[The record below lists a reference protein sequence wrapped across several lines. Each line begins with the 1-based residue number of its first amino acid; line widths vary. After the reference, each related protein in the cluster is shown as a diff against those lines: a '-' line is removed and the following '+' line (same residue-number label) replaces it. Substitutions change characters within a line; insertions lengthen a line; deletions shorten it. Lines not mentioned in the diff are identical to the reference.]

1 MEKIKIEIEHL
12 GSIRDSEIELSPVM
26 IFSGESGLGKSY
38 LAILCHYFFDVL
50 VNNARINGFIK
61 EQGLNFSRM
70 RQSLNGIGEAFYL
83 SKKDLESWLSKD
95 AVQYLRY
102 MLNND
107 TMSASVHVS
116 LPSAIED
123 SISIDVEE
131 EMIGI
136 ENNEE
141 VYIKLSALGL
151 TYRVTEEALNDES
164 PFAFLLRFGLIHK
177 IFGNHLALTDTY
189 VFPPSRGPVLTEDVV
204 PRTGLYEKF
213 KFGLLKIDRY
223 KAHPETVDAGLVE
236 LLKSV
241 LGGNV
246 GRKDGKYVYTV
257 SNTELPISAAAASIR
272 EIAPIAM
279 LIERTDISR
288 IAMLIEEPEA
298 HLHPLKQRMMA
309 DVVSLLCNGGAYMQI
324 TTHSDYFLR
333 RLNELIGLRRIRM
346 KFPDNYQHICQEL
359 RISPELDI
367 HYDRVGAYLLKRN
380 SDGTSTIEKQDID
393 DGVPFASFSEAIDE
407 SLKFRYRISEYLE
420 GDESCRGI

>member
-38 LAILCHYFFDVL
+38 LAILCHYFFEVL
-50 VNNARINGFIK
+50 VNNARINSFIR
-61 EQGLNFSRM
+61 EQGLNFSM
-70 RQSLNGIGEAFYL
+70 MKQSLNGTGEAFSL
-83 SKKDLESWLSKD
+83 SKSELENWLSKD
-95 AVQYLRY
+95 VVQYLRY

-107 TMSASVHVS
+107 TMSVSVRIS

-123 SISIDVEE
+123 SIAIGVEE
-131 EMIGI
+131 EIIGI
-136 ENNEE
+136 ENSEE
-141 VYIKLSALGL
+141 VYVKLSALGL

-164 PFAFLLRFGLIHK
+164 PFAFLLRFGLIRK
-177 IFGNHLALTDTY
+177 IFGNFQALNDTY
-189 VFPPSRGPVLTEDVV
+189 VFPPSRGPVLTEDVL
-204 PRTGLYEKF
+204 PRTGMYEKF

-223 KAHPETVDAGLVE
+223 KAHPETVDASLVE
-236 LLKSV
+236 LLKKV
-241 LGGNV
+241 LDGNV
-246 GRKDGKYVYTV
+246 CRKDGKYIYTV
-257 SNTELPISAAAASIR
+257 SSAELPISAAAASIR

-279 LIERTDISR
+279 LIERTDISK

-333 RLNELIGLRRIRM
+333 RFNELIGLRKIRV
-346 KFPDNYQHICQEL
+346 KFPDDYSQICQEL
-359 RISPELDI
+359 GISPDLDI
-367 HYDRVGAYLLKRN
+367 QYDRVGAYLLKRN
-380 SDGTSTIEKQDID
+380 DDGTSTIEKQDIE

-420 GDESCRGI
+420 SDERCRGI